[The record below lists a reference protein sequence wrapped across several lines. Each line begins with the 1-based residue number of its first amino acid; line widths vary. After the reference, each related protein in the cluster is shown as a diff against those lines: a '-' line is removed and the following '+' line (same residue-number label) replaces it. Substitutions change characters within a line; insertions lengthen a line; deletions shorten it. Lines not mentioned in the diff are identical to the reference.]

1 MRAVKRPLV
10 FLLLAVC
17 PIVLAQEAPLTQ
29 SPFSAK
35 APATAQ
41 PSITVQPSTAAPPL
55 TTAQPS
61 TTAQPL
67 RIAEPL
73 TIDRAVELAMTRNER
88 AAIAET
94 AVEAAEARVRRAC
107 TAFFPRVDVN
117 GTWRNDYADPTDRT
131 LSTSALVTQP
141 LFEPRVFPL
150 YRQARFARDA
160 ARLNATESTRLL
172 GFDAAIVFLST
183 LSDEQ
188 VLLAAQ
194 HRRDFAQTNLDDVR
208 ARFEAG
214 LVSSND
220 VTRAELELATA
231 VRGVAQAAG
240 NVQASRVDLETLLN
254 AEVPGALAPPEG
266 LLDAADDVPVTN
278 EAVVAEAQARRS
290 DVAASRAEVEAQRAF
305 TDETRARFL
314 PSVTATAQTRNI
326 NDGPLTSRETDGFVG
341 VGLNWPVFDAG
352 QRAAD
357 RAERT
362 AQLRGLE
369 LELGLQLREVERE
382 LRSAAVQLT
391 TEQAALR
398 EAGAALRAARKNANE
413 TTVLY
418 REGLA
423 SALELA
429 DATQR
434 LFEAEVAE
442 VTARYRMAL
451 AYLALREA
459 GGMAPVGNR

>member
-1 MRAVKRPLV
+1 MTTT
-10 FLLLAVC
+10 
-17 PIVLAQEAPLTQ
+17 QDAPLTIE
-29 SPFSAK
+29 K
-35 APATAQ
+35 
-41 PSITVQPSTAAPPL
+41 
-55 TTAQPS
+55 
-61 TTAQPL
+61 
-67 RIAEPL
+67 
-73 TIDRAVELAMTRNER
+73 AVELAMTRNER

-94 AVEAAEARVRRAC
+94 TVEAAEARVRRAR
-107 TAFFPRVDVN
+107 TAFLPRVDVS
-117 GTWRNDYADPTDRT
+117 GTWRNDYSNPTDRT
-131 LSTSALVTQP
+131 LSTGALITQP

-172 GFDAAIVFLST
+172 GYDAAVVFLST

-188 VLLAAQ
+188 VLLAAER
-194 HRRDFAQTNLDDVR
+194 RRDFAQTNLDDVR

-231 VRGVAQAAG
+231 VRGVAQASG
-240 NVQASRVDLETLLN
+240 NVQASRVELENLLKSD
-254 AEVPGALAPPEG
+254 VGVLAPPSA
-266 LLDAADDVPVTN
+266 LLDAADNAPESN
-278 EAVVAEAQARRS
+278 ETLIAEAQARRS
-290 DVAASRAEVEAQRAF
+290 DVAASRAEVEALRAF

-326 NDGPLTSRETDGFVG
+326 NDGPLTDRENDGFVG
-341 VGLNWPVFDAG
+341 VGFTWPVFDAG

-362 AQLRGLE
+362 ALVRGAELE
-369 LELGLQLREVERE
+369 LELQLRDVERQM
-382 LRSAAVQLT
+382 RSAAVQLT

-398 EAGAALRAARKNANE
+398 EAAAALRAARKNADE

-451 AYLALREA
+451 AYLSLREA
-459 GGMAPVGNR
+459 EGTTPVGIQ

>member
-10 FLLLAVC
+10 SLLLVVC
-17 PIVLAQEAPLTQ
+17 PIVTAQNAPLT
-29 SPFSAK
+29 
-35 APATAQ
+35 
-41 PSITVQPSTAAPPL
+41 
-55 TTAQPS
+55 TTQDA
-61 TTAQPL
+61 
-67 RIAEPL
+67 PL
-73 TIDRAVELAMTRNER
+73 TIERAVELAMTRNER

-94 AVEAAEARVRRAC
+94 TVEAAEARVRRAR
-107 TAFFPRVDVN
+107 TAFLPRVDVS
-117 GTWRNDYADPTDRT
+117 GTWRNDYSNPTDRT
-131 LSTSALVTQP
+131 LSTGALITQP

-172 GFDAAIVFLST
+172 GYDAAVVFLST

-188 VLLAAQ
+188 VLLAAER
-194 HRRDFAQTNLDDVR
+194 RRDFAQTNLDDVR

-231 VRGVAQAAG
+231 VRGVAQASG
-240 NVQASRVDLETLLN
+240 NVQASRVELENLLKSD
-254 AEVPGALAPPEG
+254 VGVLAPPSA
-266 LLDAADDVPVTN
+266 LLDAADNAPESN
-278 EAVVAEAQARRS
+278 ETLIAEAQARRS
-290 DVAASRAEVEAQRAF
+290 DVAASRAEVEALRAF

-326 NDGPLTSRETDGFVG
+326 NDGPLTDRENDGFVG
-341 VGLNWPVFDAG
+341 VGFTWPVFDAG

-362 AQLRGLE
+362 ALVRGAELE
-369 LELGLQLREVERE
+369 LELQLRDVERQM
-382 LRSAAVQLT
+382 RSAAVQLT

-398 EAGAALRAARKNANE
+398 EAAAALRAARKNADE

-451 AYLALREA
+451 AYLSLREA
-459 GGMAPVGNR
+459 EGATPVGIQ

>member
-1 MRAVKRPLV
+1 MTTT
-10 FLLLAVC
+10 
-17 PIVLAQEAPLTQ
+17 QDAPLT
-29 SPFSAK
+29 
-35 APATAQ
+35 
-41 PSITVQPSTAAPPL
+41 I
-55 TTAQPS
+55 
-61 TTAQPL
+61 
-67 RIAEPL
+67 E
-73 TIDRAVELAMTRNER
+73 RAVELAMTRNER

-94 AVEAAEARVRRAC
+94 TVEAAEARVRRAR
-107 TAFFPRVDVN
+107 TAFLPRVDVS
-117 GTWRNDYADPTDRT
+117 GTWRNDYSNPTDRT
-131 LSTSALVTQP
+131 LSTGALITQP

-172 GFDAAIVFLST
+172 GYDAAVVFLST

-188 VLLAAQ
+188 VLLAAER
-194 HRRDFAQTNLDDVR
+194 RRDFAQTNLDDVR

-231 VRGVAQAAG
+231 VRGVAQASG
-240 NVQASRVDLETLLN
+240 NVQASRVELENLLKSD
-254 AEVPGALAPPEG
+254 VGVLAPPSA
-266 LLDAADDVPVTN
+266 LLDAADNAPESN
-278 EAVVAEAQARRS
+278 ETLIAEAQARRS
-290 DVAASRAEVEAQRAF
+290 DVAASRAEVEALRAF

-326 NDGPLTSRETDGFVG
+326 NDGPLTDRENDGFVG
-341 VGLNWPVFDAG
+341 VGFTWPVFDAG

-362 AQLRGLE
+362 ALVRGAELE
-369 LELGLQLREVERE
+369 LELQLRDVERQM
-382 LRSAAVQLT
+382 RSAAVQLT

-398 EAGAALRAARKNANE
+398 EAAAALRAARKNADE

-451 AYLALREA
+451 AYLSLREA
-459 GGMAPVGNR
+459 EGATPVGIQ